1 MWIEHIR
8 DKAQIPEYHAVI
20 ACQEIKKRNIIERMN
35 RAEEFFQEWVFSI
48 IDDDSET
55 DDFYPAI
62 KSLYARTVFNLEGW
76 GFSSEQVADILFKNG
91 MDSVRKVQ
99 RDIVSIL
106 HDYQL
111 ETVAEEKETR
121 VRKQDSSLILPESIQ
136 KYVINAL
143 YRAGL
148 SESGIMKI
156 TEIPDINFDQKTEVD
171 SPIDSEPIQDPQNA
185 LSDSEDTT
193 RGELPNILDN

>member
-1 MWIEHIR
+1 MMSQILSRHGPLDFSMWIEYIR
-8 DKAQIPEYHAVI
+8 DKAQIPEYQAVI
-20 ACQEIKKRNIIERMN
+20 ACQEIRKRNIIEQMKK
-35 RAEEFFQEWVFSI
+35 AEKSFREWVLSI

-76 GFSSEQVADILFKNG
+76 GFSSEQVADILFMNG
-91 MDSVRKVQ
+91 MGSGRKVQ

-111 ETVAEEKETR
+111 ETVAEEKETS
-121 VRKQDSSLILPESIQ
+121 VWKQGSSLSLPESIQ
-136 KYVINAL
+136 KYVINTL

-156 TEIPDINFDQKTEVD
+156 TEIPDINFDQKTEGD
-171 SPIDSEPIQDPQNA
+171 SPLDSE
-185 LSDSEDTT
+185 
-193 RGELPNILDN
+193 

>member
-1 MWIEHIR
+1 
-8 DKAQIPEYHAVI
+8 
-20 ACQEIKKRNIIERMN
+20 MN

-111 ETVAEEKETR
+111 ETVAEGKETR